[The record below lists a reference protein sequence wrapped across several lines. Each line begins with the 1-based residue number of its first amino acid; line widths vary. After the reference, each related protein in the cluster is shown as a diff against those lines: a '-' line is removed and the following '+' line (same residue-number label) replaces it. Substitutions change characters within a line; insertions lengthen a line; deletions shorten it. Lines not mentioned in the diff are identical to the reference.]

1 MKNTKALSR
10 AIDDT
15 QRFFQ
20 RAKEELEEA
29 YAASEGDDVAFTD
42 ATLKTIRRLSLDV
55 THAMKDLRDSIETK
69 VGEE

>member
-29 YAASEGDDVAFTD
+29 YEASENDDVAFSEP
-42 ATLKTIRRLSLDV
+42 TLKMIRRLSLDV

>member
-1 MKNTKALSR
+1 MKSTKTLSL

-15 QRFFQ
+15 ERFFQ

-29 YAASEGDDVAFTD
+29 YASDSDDV
-42 ATLKTIRRLSLDV
+42 TLSEPTIKMIRRLSLDV
-55 THAMKDLRDSIETK
+55 THAMKDFRDSIDTK